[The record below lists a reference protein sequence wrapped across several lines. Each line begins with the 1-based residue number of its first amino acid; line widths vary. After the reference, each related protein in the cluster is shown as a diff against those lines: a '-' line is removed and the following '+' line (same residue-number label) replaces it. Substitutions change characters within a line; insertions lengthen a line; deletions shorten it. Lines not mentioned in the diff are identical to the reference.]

1 MLEVRPT
8 DAGFIVFDTQADEP
22 VMRFDDRREA
32 DRLIASMQIQE
43 LHAKLE
49 LWSPDAG

>member
-8 DAGFIVFDTQADEP
+8 DDGFIVFDTEADEA

-32 DRLIASMQIQE
+32 DRFIANMQIQE
-43 LHAKLE
+43 LHAELE
-49 LWSPDAG
+49 SWSPDAG